1 MNRAAYEERTEK
13 LLQPITDSHG
23 FELVDV
29 EFVKEGTAWY
39 LRGYIDKPGG
49 VTVDDCEAVSRELE
63 SRLDEEDFIAES
75 YVLEISS
82 PGLGRVLKKEK
93 DFVRSRGKK
102 IEVHLYRPFEHEKEW
117 EGILESWDTDTV
129 TITTDEGREISFPK
143 TDVSL
148 IREYV
153 EW

>member
-1 MNRAAYEERTEK
+1 MNRAAFEERTEK

-23 FELVDV
+23 RELVDV

-93 DFVRSRGKK
+93 EFVRSRGKK